1 MDVLPY
7 FIQKIIRSSR
17 AYILE
22 EVLQKKSFSAF
33 EIAYIIHN
41 VISYT
46 DIVHKNGLV
55 FDGQITAEN
64 IVVQLNSDSKVK
76 KWHYF

>member
-7 FIQKIIRSSR
+7 FIQKILRSSR

-41 VISYT
+41 VTSYT
-46 DIVHKNGLV
+46 NIVHKNGLV

-76 KWHYF
+76 SGIF